1 MSGQNDFIAALAQA
15 VAPYLPGGML
25 AKATGNPVIPPD
37 VYAEGGLFGSCKNDP
52 VLINAIVGPI
62 GYMSKMRWTG
72 DIFENPIT
80 ESLTYIGST
89 GYDQSGLCA
98 DCGKP
103 VIKRCAQSTCFG
115 RICQQTDEM
124 SFDALG
130 LRANQGVPVL
140 AFYGNIT
147 DPSGNVLIRQGE
159 QVSNLF
165 TLQVA
170 SAAYNLRRR
179 IGQLIWSGNPAVNVG
194 GYAEF
199 NGFDLLIN
207 TGKVDVLT
215 GVGCNALDA
224 YILNFGNAVVG
235 LAGSPSIVQYVA
247 TIIRRVRNRIAG
259 AGFDPDA
266 STIEIIISPT
276 LVDCFFNAWA
286 CEYGVVCSSMNI
298 QSTNDALA
306 LAERVAQYRNGLVVP
321 VDGKNYPVVIDNGI
335 TVTNRLHGN
344 ETARC
349 STVYVITRE
358 IAGAPNGGTVVWGE
372 FQDMQATA
380 GSVVSWFQQMF
391 GASIVSVTDG
401 GRFAVAPT
409 TFGGFCFDARVLTK
423 PRVRMLMPWTSGRVT
438 NVCCEEL
445 IPTPDV
451 TGSGGIYE
459 VDGGATTSPPN
470 YLYGDC
476 WPMHT
481 GGPRQGV

>member
-1 MSGQNDFIAALAQA
+1 MSGQIDLISALAQA
-15 VAPYLPGGML
+15 LAPYLPGGAL
-25 AKATGNPVIPPD
+25 AKASGAPVTPPD
-37 VYAEGGLFGSCKNDP
+37 IYAEGGLFGSCKNDP
-52 VLINAIVGPI
+52 VLINAIVGPT
-62 GYMSKMRWTG
+62 GYMSRMRWTG

-89 GYDQSGLCA
+89 GYAQESQCA

-103 VIKRCAQSTCFG
+103 IIKRCAQSTCFG
-115 RICQQTDEM
+115 RICQQTEEM
-124 SFDALG
+124 AFDALG

-140 AFYGNIT
+140 AFFGNIT
-147 DPSGNVLIRQGE
+147 DPSGQVLIRQGE

-170 SAAYNLRRR
+170 AAAYNLRRR
-179 IGQLIWSGNPAVNVG
+179 IGQLIWSGNPAANAG
-194 GYAEF
+194 GYQEF

-207 TGKVDVLT
+207 TGKADVLT
-215 GVGCNALDA
+215 GVACDALDA

-235 LAGSPSIVQYVA
+235 AAGAPSIARYVA

-266 STIEIIISPT
+266 STTEIVISPT

-286 CEYGVVCSSMNI
+286 CEYGLVCPSMGITMN
-298 QSTNDALA
+298 NDALA
-306 LAERVAQYRNGLVVP
+306 VAKLRDEFRNGLHVP
-321 VDGKNYPVVIDNGI
+321 VDGKLYNVIIDNGI
-335 TVTNRLHGN
+335 TVTNRLHGA

-358 IAGAPNGGTVVWGE
+358 IAGAPNGGTVTWGE

-391 GASIVSVTDG
+391 GSTIVSVTDG

-409 TFGGFCFDARVLTK
+409 TSGGYCFDARVLTK

-451 TGSGGIYE
+451 TGSGGLYE
-459 VDGGATTSPPN
+459 IDGGATTSPPN

-476 WPMHT
+476 WPEHT
-481 GGPRQGV
+481 GQ